1 MNIHLCPWTVKGF
14 NIPLLML
21 IINCQKLHLT
31 LLKPKN
37 RKKAGI
43 FTKVATKIELDFN
56 QNLVRMQVIL
66 GY

>member
-1 MNIHLCPWTVKGF
+1 
-14 NIPLLML
+14 ML
-21 IINCQKLHLT
+21 IINCQKLHLP

-37 RKKAGI
+37 RKKAAI